1 MVDYGCFH
9 PQVADLWLWKLL
21 PFRQRQTYYLKNQS
35 IFFDQYVY
43 FSDFSGLKSQ
53 IFITVEFILRKEP
66 IPAHLPERQNNSCI
80 ENLFFI
86 KLRYEGCNGSK
97 KYRISFI
104 QFVLIWIE
112 LSVTKNFQQSII
124 SNNYLSFNLFS
135 RDVACY
141 VSTNSRY

>member
-1 MVDYGCFH
+1 MLRLYKQ
-9 PQVADLWLWKLL
+9 PLL
-21 PFRQRQTYYLKNQS
+21 NAC
-35 IFFDQYVY
+35 IVNFF
-43 FSDFSGLKSQ
+43 GLKSQ
-53 IFITVEFILRKEP
+53 IFITVEFILRRKP

-124 SNNYLSFNLFS
+124 SNNYLSFNLFRGCLKS
-135 RDVACY
+135 RDSLFFIGYCDKNRKKIFAGMFVFCIFIS
-141 VSTNSRY
+141 VNQ